1 MTDFECDWIDA
12 FTDQAFGGNGCAVV
26 YDKNGL
32 PDEMCCAFVKE
43 TSLTECTFVGP
54 SDVADFKVRY
64 FLAGGEIPFA
74 GHPTLATAIS
84 LINRDQ
90 IHASQIT
97 FETRTGIV
105 PIEIDESFGLPRITM
120 TQRAPDFGPDLD
132 PELLAR
138 IGGIT
143 ANDIIAPPQVVS
155 TGLPFCIVLLRDHD
169 ALKRVKLHPELTK
182 KFQEAGIYEGLMEP
196 YWATLLGA
204 TEVGDTFSR
213 LPMLAPNPPEDAFT
227 GSATGCLA
235 AYLWSRGLIDDRNFI
250 AEQGHFMGRPGQAQV
265 QILGPQRGIQGIR
278 VAGHGHV
285 LMSGKLHLQ

>member
-26 YDKNGL
+26 YDHNGL
-32 PDEMCCAFVKE
+32 PDEVCCAFVKE

-54 SDVADFKVRY
+54 SKIADFKVRY

-74 GHPTLATAIS
+74 GHPTLATAVS
-84 LINRDQ
+84 LINRNQ
-90 IHASQIT
+90 IDGTQVT
-97 FETRTGIV
+97 FETRAGIV

-120 TQRAPDFGPDLD
+120 TQPAPDFGPELD

-138 IGGIT
+138 IGGI
-143 ANDIIAPPQVVS
+143 AAEDIIAPPQVVS
-155 TGLPFCIVLLRDHD
+155 TGLPFCIVILRNHKV
-169 ALKRVKLHPELTK
+169 LEQVTLHPELTK
-182 KFQEAGIYEGLMEP
+182 KFREAGVYPGLMEP
-196 YWATLLGA
+196 YWATLQGFS
-204 TEVGDTFSR
+204 EVGDTFSR
-213 LPMLAPNPPEDAFT
+213 LPMLPPNPAEDAFT

-235 AYLWSRGLIDDRNFI
+235 AYLWSRGMIEDRNFI
-250 AEQGHFMGRPGQAQV
+250 AEQGHLMGRPGQAQV
-265 QILGPQRGIQGIR
+265 QVLGAQRNIQGVR

>member
-26 YDKNGL
+26 YDHNGL
-32 PDEMCCAFVKE
+32 PDEVCCAFVKE

-54 SDVADFKVRY
+54 SKIADFKVRY

-74 GHPTLATAIS
+74 GHPMLATAVS

-90 IHASQIT
+90 IDGTQVT
-97 FETRTGIV
+97 FETRAGIV

-120 TQRAPDFGPDLD
+120 TQPAPDFGPELD

-138 IGGIT
+138 IGGI
-143 ANDIIAPPQVVS
+143 AAEDIIAPPQVVS
-155 TGLPFCIVLLRDHD
+155 TGLPFCIVILRNHKV
-169 ALKRVKLHPELTK
+169 LEQVTLHPELTK
-182 KFQEAGIYEGLMEP
+182 KFREAGVYPGLMEP
-196 YWATLLGA
+196 YWATLQGFS
-204 TEVGDTFSR
+204 EVGDTFSR
-213 LPMLAPNPPEDAFT
+213 LPMLPPNPAEDAFT

-235 AYLWSRGLIDDRNFI
+235 AYLWSRGMIEDRNFI
-250 AEQGHFMGRPGQAQV
+250 AEQGHLMGRPGQAQV
-265 QILGPQRGIQGIR
+265 QVLGAQRNIQGVR

>member
-26 YDKNGL
+26 YDHNGL
-32 PDEMCCAFVKE
+32 PDEVCCAFVKE

-54 SDVADFKVRY
+54 SKIADFKVRY

-74 GHPTLATAIS
+74 GHPTLATAVS

-90 IHASQIT
+90 IDGTQVT
-97 FETRTGIV
+97 FETRAGIV

-120 TQRAPDFGPDLD
+120 TQPAPDFGPELD

-138 IGGIT
+138 IGGI
-143 ANDIIAPPQVVS
+143 AAEDIIAPPQVVS
-155 TGLPFCIVLLRDHD
+155 TGLPFCIVILRNHKV
-169 ALKRVKLHPELTK
+169 LEQVTLHPELTK
-182 KFQEAGIYEGLMEP
+182 KFREAGVYPGLMEP
-196 YWATLLGA
+196 YWATLQGFS
-204 TEVGDTFSR
+204 EVGDTFSR
-213 LPMLAPNPPEDAFT
+213 LPMLPPNPAEDAFT

-235 AYLWSRGLIDDRNFI
+235 AYLWSRGMIEDRNFI
-250 AEQGHFMGRPGQAQV
+250 AEQGHLMGRPGQAQV
-265 QILGPQRGIQGIR
+265 QVLGAQRNIQGVR

-285 LMSGKLHLQ
+285 LISGKLHLQ

>member
-26 YDKNGL
+26 YDHNGL
-32 PDEMCCAFVKE
+32 PDEVCCAFVKE

-54 SDVADFKVRY
+54 SKIADFKVRY

-74 GHPTLATAIS
+74 GHPTLATAVS

-90 IHASQIT
+90 IDGTQVT
-97 FETRTGIV
+97 FETRAGIV

-120 TQRAPDFGPDLD
+120 TQPAPDFGPELD

-138 IGGIT
+138 IGGI
-143 ANDIIAPPQVVS
+143 AAEDIIAPPQVVS
-155 TGLPFCIVLLRDHD
+155 TGLPFCIVILRNHKV
-169 ALKRVKLHPELTK
+169 LEQVTLHPELTK
-182 KFQEAGIYEGLMEP
+182 KFREAGVYPGLMEP
-196 YWATLLGA
+196 YWATLQGFS
-204 TEVGDTFSR
+204 EVGDTFSR
-213 LPMLAPNPPEDAFT
+213 LPMLPPNPAEDAFT

-235 AYLWSRGLIDDRNFI
+235 VYLWSRGMIEDRNFI
-250 AEQGHFMGRPGQAQV
+250 AEQGHLMGRPGQAQV
-265 QILGPQRGIQGIR
+265 QVLGAQRNIQGVR

>member
-26 YDKNGL
+26 YDHNGL
-32 PDEMCCAFVKE
+32 PDEVCCAFVKE

-54 SDVADFKVRY
+54 SKIADFKVRY

-74 GHPTLATAIS
+74 GHPTLATAVS

-90 IHASQIT
+90 IDGTQVT
-97 FETRTGIV
+97 FETRAGIV

-120 TQRAPDFGPDLD
+120 TQPAPDFGPELD

-138 IGGIT
+138 IGGI
-143 ANDIIAPPQVVS
+143 AAEDIIAPPQVVS
-155 TGLPFCIVLLRDHD
+155 TGLPFCIVILRNHKV
-169 ALKRVKLHPELTK
+169 LEQVTLHPELTK
-182 KFQEAGIYEGLMEP
+182 KFREAGVYPGLMEP
-196 YWATLLGA
+196 YWATLQGFS
-204 TEVGDTFSR
+204 EVGDTFSR
-213 LPMLAPNPPEDAFT
+213 LPMLPPNPAEDAFT

-235 AYLWSRGLIDDRNFI
+235 AYLWSRGMIEDRNFI
-250 AEQGHFMGRPGQAQV
+250 AEQGHLMGRPGQAQV
-265 QILGPQRGIQGIR
+265 QVLGAQRNIQGVR
-278 VAGHGHV
+278 VACHGHV

>member
-26 YDKNGL
+26 YDHNGL
-32 PDEMCCAFVKE
+32 PDEVCCAFVKE

-54 SDVADFKVRY
+54 SKIADFKVRY

-74 GHPTLATAIS
+74 GHPTLATAVS

-90 IHASQIT
+90 IDGTQVT
-97 FETRTGIV
+97 FETRAGIV
-105 PIEIDESFGLPRITM
+105 PIEIVESFGLPRITM
-120 TQRAPDFGPDLD
+120 TQPAPDFGPELD

-138 IGGIT
+138 IGGI
-143 ANDIIAPPQVVS
+143 AAEDIIAPPQVVS
-155 TGLPFCIVLLRDHD
+155 TGLPFCIVILRNHKV
-169 ALKRVKLHPELTK
+169 LEQVTLHPELTK
-182 KFQEAGIYEGLMEP
+182 KFREAGVYPGLMEP
-196 YWATLLGA
+196 YWATLQGFS
-204 TEVGDTFSR
+204 EVGDTFSR
-213 LPMLAPNPPEDAFT
+213 LPMLPPNPAEDAFT

-235 AYLWSRGLIDDRNFI
+235 AYLWSRGMIEDRNFI
-250 AEQGHFMGRPGQAQV
+250 AEQGHLMGRPGQAQV
-265 QILGPQRGIQGIR
+265 QVLGAQRNIQGVR

>member
-32 PDEMCCAFVKE
+32 PDEICCAFVKE

-120 TQRAPDFGPDLD
+120 TQRAPDFGPELD

-138 IGGIT
+138 IGGIS

-155 TGLPFCIVLLRDHD
+155 TGLPFCIVLLSDHD
-169 ALKRVKLHPELTK
+169 ALKRVHLHPELTK
-182 KFQEAGIYEGLMEP
+182 NFKRQ
-196 YWATLLGA
+196 
-204 TEVGDTFSR
+204 
-213 LPMLAPNPPEDAFT
+213 AFM
-227 GSATGCLA
+227 
-235 AYLWSRGLIDDRNFI
+235 RG
-250 AEQGHFMGRPGQAQV
+250 
-265 QILGPQRGIQGIR
+265 
-278 VAGHGHV
+278 
-285 LMSGKLHLQ
+285 

>member
-26 YDKNGL
+26 YDHNGL
-32 PDEMCCAFVKE
+32 PDEVCCAFVKE

-54 SDVADFKVRY
+54 SKIADFKVRY

-74 GHPTLATAIS
+74 GHPTLATAVS

-90 IHASQIT
+90 IDGTQVT
-97 FETRTGIV
+97 FETRAGIV

-120 TQRAPDFGPDLD
+120 TQPAPDFGPELD

-138 IGGIT
+138 IGGI
-143 ANDIIAPPQVVS
+143 AADDIIAPPQVVS
-155 TGLPFCIVLLRDHD
+155 TGLPFCIVILRNHKV
-169 ALKRVKLHPELTK
+169 LEQVTLHPELTK
-182 KFQEAGIYEGLMEP
+182 KFREAGVYPGLMEP
-196 YWATLLGA
+196 YWATLQGFS
-204 TEVGDTFSR
+204 EVGDTFSR
-213 LPMLAPNPPEDAFT
+213 LPMLPPNPAEDAFT

-235 AYLWSRGLIDDRNFI
+235 AYLWSRGMIEDRNFI
-250 AEQGHFMGRPGQAQV
+250 AEQGHLMGRPGQAQV
-265 QILGPQRGIQGIR
+265 QVLGAQRNIQGVR

-285 LMSGKLHLQ
+285 LISGKLHLQ

>member
-26 YDKNGL
+26 YDHNGL
-32 PDEMCCAFVKE
+32 PDEVCCAFVKE

-54 SDVADFKVRY
+54 SKIADFKVRY

-74 GHPTLATAIS
+74 GHPTLATAVS

-90 IHASQIT
+90 IDGTQVT
-97 FETRTGIV
+97 FETRAGIV

-120 TQRAPDFGPDLD
+120 TQPAPDFGPELD

-138 IGGIT
+138 IGGI
-143 ANDIIAPPQVVS
+143 AAEDIIAPPQVVS
-155 TGLPFCIVLLRDHD
+155 TGLPFCIVILRNHKV
-169 ALKRVKLHPELTK
+169 LEQVTLHTELTK
-182 KFQEAGIYEGLMEP
+182 KFREAGVYPGLMEP
-196 YWATLLGA
+196 YWATLQGFS
-204 TEVGDTFSR
+204 EVGDTFSR
-213 LPMLAPNPPEDAFT
+213 LPMLPPNPAEDAFT

-235 AYLWSRGLIDDRNFI
+235 AYLWSRGMIEDRNFI
-250 AEQGHFMGRPGQAQV
+250 AEQGHLMGRPGQAQV
-265 QILGPQRGIQGIR
+265 QVLGAQRNIQGVR